1 MNKLTTDDLWRSIV
15 LIVPLITTVVI
26 AGVFDGHMFF
36 ELNGMQL
43 INKDETLAGVFQT
56 RSEWSI

>member
-43 INKDETLAGVFQT
+43 IDKDETLADVFQT
-56 RSEWSI
+56 K